1 MTATTAD
8 DTLQP
13 ARTSTAKRLLRRLR
27 AAAVPATIVTL
38 ASGVVLA
45 STRWNAFVGDRA
57 TQTTDDAQ
65 IRADITPLSTK
76 SPGIVSRVLVTD
88 YQRVKAGDL
97 LVELR
102 NDDFTAQVALATA
115 ALQAATAAIE
125 SLRRQEELQNSRI
138 AQAQANIKAVNADLD
153 RARLERARQEAIERD
168 GATTR
173 QVVEAAIADHER
185 LRATLLS
192 RQAEFEA
199 QRHELSVLQAQ
210 ESQLAADVK
219 AKEAALNV
227 ALVNL
232 DYTRI
237 VAPTSGVVGERKV
250 RPGQLVSAGT
260 QVISLVGDE
269 VWVVANFMEDQVAH
283 LSVGEASE
291 VTVDGIPHAVWHG
304 RVETLSPAVGSQ
316 FSLLPPD
323 NATGNY
329 TKVAQRIPV
338 KIALLPGQPETDRL
352 RSGMS
357 VIASVKTR
365 P

>member
-1 MTATTAD
+1 MGAITAD

-13 ARTSTAKRLLRRLR
+13 TRPSTAKRIR
-27 AAAVPATIVTL
+27 AAAVPAIIITL

-45 STRWNAFVGDRA
+45 SSRWNAFVGGRA

-76 SPGIVSRVLVTD
+76 SSGIVARVLVTD
-88 YQRVKAGDL
+88 YQRVKSGDL

-102 NDDFTAQVALATA
+102 NDDFSAQVALATA
-115 ALQAATAAIE
+115 ALQSSTAAIQ
-125 SLRRQEELQNSRI
+125 SLQRQEELQTSRI
-138 AQAQANIKAVNADLD
+138 AQAQANINAVNADLEK
-153 RARLERARQEAIERD
+153 AWHERIRQEAIERE

-173 QVVEAAIADHER
+173 QVVEGAVADHER
-185 LRATLLS
+185 LRAMLLS
-192 RQAEFEA
+192 RQAELEA
-199 QRHELSVLQAQ
+199 QRRELSVLEAQ
-210 ESQLAADVK
+210 EIQLTADVK

-237 VAPTSGVVGERKV
+237 VAPTNGVVGERKV

-260 QVISLVGDE
+260 QVISLVGDD
-269 VWVVANFMEDQVAH
+269 VWVVANFMENQVAH
-283 LSVGEASE
+283 LYVGEASE
-291 VTVDGIPHAVWHG
+291 VTVDGIPNVTWLG

-329 TKVAQRIPV
+329 TKIAQRIPV
-338 KIALLPGQPETDRL
+338 KIALLPGQSQTDRL

-357 VIASVKTR
+357 VIASVKTK

>member
-1 MTATTAD
+1 MAAASAD
-8 DTLQP
+8 ETLQP
-13 ARTSTAKRLLRRLR
+13 ARPSTGKRLLRRIR
-27 AAAVPATIVTL
+27 TAAVPATIITL

-45 STRWNAFVGDRA
+45 SSRWNAFVGDRT

-76 SPGIVSRVLVTD
+76 SSGIVSRVLVAD
-88 YQRVKAGDL
+88 YQRVKSGDL

-102 NDDFTAQVALATA
+102 NDDFSAQVALATA
-115 ALQAATAAIE
+115 ALQSSTAAIR
-125 SLRRQEELQNSRI
+125 SLQRQEELQSSRI
-138 AQAQANIKAVNADLD
+138 AQARANINVVNADLD
-153 RARLERARQEAIERD
+153 RARLERIRQEALERD

-173 QVVEAAIADHER
+173 QVVEAAVADHER
-185 LRATLLS
+185 FRATLLG
-192 RQAEFEA
+192 RQAELEA
-199 QRHELSVLQAQ
+199 QRHELSVLEAQ
-210 ESQLAADVK
+210 EAQVTADVK

-260 QVISLVGDE
+260 QVISLVGDD
-269 VWVVANFMEDQVAH
+269 VWVVANFMENQVTH
-283 LSVGEASE
+283 LYIGDPSE
-291 VTVDGIPHAVWHG
+291 VTVDGIPNAVWIG

-329 TKVAQRIPV
+329 TKIAQRVPV
-338 KIALLPGQPETDRL
+338 KIVLLPGQSHTDRL

-357 VIASVKTR
+357 VIASVKTK